1 MDPVSAIGLAAS
13 ITGLITFAKDTG
25 VISAGYIKHGVNAK
39 QEAEELQEEAGH
51 VAEIPE
57 RVRSLLNNPDTGL
70 VFMETSFLFIAT
82 SKFQYLLESTREIL
96 KTELDNEK
104 HIWSKMKWPF
114 KEGRHHNVLR
124 DMRRYMD
131 MYQMSLQIEGL

>member
-1 MDPVSAIGLAAS
+1 MDPASAIGLAAS
-13 ITGLITFAKDTG
+13 ITGLITFAKDIG
-25 VISAGYIKHGVNAK
+25 VISARYIKHVANAK

-51 VAEIPE
+51 VAEILE
-57 RVRSLLNNPDTGL
+57 RVESLLTNPDTAL
-70 VFMETSFLFIAT
+70 VFTETSFLFIAT
-82 SKFQYLLESTREIL
+82 SKFQYLLKSTKETL

-114 KEGRHHNVLR
+114 KEGRHQNVLR